1 MANKD
6 YETRENKSEES
17 SSSFLLGIL
26 IGGLVGAGV
35 AIALAPKS
43 GKEIFNKINNQ
54 AGSLKEKTVQLKE
67 NVLNKSKTI
76 HEDEEDSQ
84 INYISLNG
92 VGSKVTTGKEKHIDE
107 TVIRKKLAEAQ
118 KALEE
123 EEYKVTH

>member
-17 SSSFLLGIL
+17 SGSFLLGIL

-35 AIALAPKS
+35 AIALAPKT
-43 GKEIFNKINNQ
+43 GKEIFSKINNQ
-54 AGSLKEKTVQLKE
+54 AGTLKEKTVQLKA

-76 HEDEEDSQ
+76 HENEEDSQ

-92 VGSKVTTGKEKHIDE
+92 VGNKITTGEKKHIDE
-107 TVIRKKLAEAQ
+107 TVIREKLAEAQ